1 MLDNKCRVCEA
12 ETDVFHYGIG
22 ACRACAVFFRRTRAR
37 KTPFV
42 CKNGQ
47 KCASEGNHLCKRC
60 RFDQIELLF
69 GQKRTKRAVKKT
81 AKEAREAIATA
92 STSGQSEIIVNPSVI
107 GRGTQ
112 TEDYSI
118 LEKLRQAYKMVCTIR
133 RTTELAMRTGDQAV
147 QPMNIVT
154 GNYDLIPSTIE
165 FMNEGSR
172 ILSTALIEFALSSF
186 SEFSAFSQDEQ
197 WLFVRTF
204 LKPFHIT
211 DSGYRSIPAFG
222 EKWTRHFTGYTRFM
236 DVEYIEQYTTATGTV
251 LLEDAIRMSQRHHEK
266 NIKPARIAF
275 ARFAASE
282 EEMLAMLGLLF
293 WNIDLDQI
301 FRQEVLDISEEYRTR
316 ILTDLRK
323 YYARVNYAEYGK
335 RIGEMLCLCNLVLA
349 KVSINKHTFEVA
361 RLVNVF
367 SADSFAYNMQRN
379 F

>member
-37 KTPFV
+37 KTPFI

-60 RFDQIELLF
+60 RFDQIETLF
-69 GQKRTKRAVKKT
+69 AQKRTKRAVKKT
-81 AKEAREAIATA
+81 AKETPAVIATV
-92 STSGQSEIIVNPSVI
+92 STSGQSDVPVPLTIVD
-107 GRGTQ
+107 RGTQ

-118 LEKLRQAYKMVCTIR
+118 LEKIQQAYKMVCTIR

-147 QPMNIVT
+147 QPMNVVT
-154 GNYDLIPSTIE
+154 GNYELLPSTIE
-165 FMNEGSR
+165 FMNDGSR

-236 DVEYIEQYTTATGTV
+236 DVEYIEQYTAATGTG
-251 LLEDAIRMSQRHHEK
+251 LLEEAIRMSQRHHEK

-275 ARFAASE
+275 ARFAA
-282 EEMLAMLGLLF
+282 
-293 WNIDLDQI
+293 NLDQI
-301 FRQEVLDISEEYRTR
+301 FRQEVLDLSEAYRTL

-323 YYARVNYAEYGK
+323 YYARMNYAEYGK